1 MFEQVKFMIDQR
13 AIELSHAIG
22 MTKEIRARIGEIIT
36 RAIRHVVRDLD
47 LLHLVS
53 IDRMGT
59 EIARDR
65 GH

>member
-1 MFEQVKFMIDQR
+1 MFEQVKLMIDQR
-13 AIELSHAIG
+13 AIELSHAVG
-22 MTKEIRARIGEIIT
+22 MTKEIRAGVSEIIT
-36 RAIRHVVRDLD
+36 RAIRHVVRDLN